1 MKKQLVLRLLLL
13 TISFPL
19 IRLEEAEAS
28 DPMSYL
34 AYYKYLLPWKSIF
47 VWLNRTYS
55 PATAASAHSSPSS
68 SSSSSTTISRNF
80 THREF
85 TFTLQNEA
93 YLRYNSFSTPEEL
106 KREVCRLNPAR
117 FEIGP
122 VYSAK
127 VSRPLSSSGL
137 SGRVVLT
144 YVSFAAKRQEDCPK
158 DCL

>member
-1 MKKQLVLRLLLL
+1 
-13 TISFPL
+13 
-19 IRLEEAEAS
+19 
-28 DPMSYL
+28 MSYL

-55 PATAASAHSSPSS
+55 PASASSIA
-68 SSSSSTTISRNF
+68 SSSSTTISRNF

-122 VYSAK
+122 VYTAK
-127 VSRPLSSSGL
+127 VSEIKHGSPADEDKSNTQTLSTLFFPNLISAQRSKDGAKDTLQASG
-137 SGRVVLT
+137 SRIG
-144 YVSFAAKRQEDCPK
+144 F
-158 DCL
+158 